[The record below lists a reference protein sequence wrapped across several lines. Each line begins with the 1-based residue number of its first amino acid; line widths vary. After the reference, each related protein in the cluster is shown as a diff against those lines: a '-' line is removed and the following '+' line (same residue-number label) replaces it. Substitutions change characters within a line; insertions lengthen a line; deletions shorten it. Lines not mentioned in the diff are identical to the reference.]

1 MTLSLMEARNAVINH
16 YMDTRNYT
24 RKQAE
29 DYIHDDAR
37 VFWLLEEVQKEVELS
52 KRVGKRIHFIAE
64 DGFPF
69 YETFLLDEKDDKDE
83 STPSVLPMELTKADI
98 PDKLQYCL
106 KPCKNEETVL
116 EEINNLIGLPNVKK
130 FLNQVV

>member
-1 MTLSLMEARNAVINH
+1 MALSRMEGRNAVIKH

-29 DYIHDDAR
+29 DYIHDDER
-37 VFWLLEEVQKEVELS
+37 VFWLLEEVQKEAELS
-52 KRVGKRIHFIAE
+52 KQVDKRIHFITK

-83 STPSVLPMELTKADI
+83 PAAS
-98 PDKLQYCL
+98 Q
-106 KPCKNEETVL
+106 
-116 EEINNLIGLPNVKK
+116 
-130 FLNQVV
+130 